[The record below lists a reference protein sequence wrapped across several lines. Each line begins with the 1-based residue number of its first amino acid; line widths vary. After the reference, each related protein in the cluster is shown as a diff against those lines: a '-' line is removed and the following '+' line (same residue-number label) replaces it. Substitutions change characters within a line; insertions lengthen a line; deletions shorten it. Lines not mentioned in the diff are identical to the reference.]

1 MVAVIHRPRNYAD
14 PVTDAPEI
22 PVDPAQQRFLDG
34 DESALKVAYD
44 QHGALI
50 YTFCKRSV
58 DAESAADLTQE
69 VFLAAWKARDR
80 FDPTR
85 GTLAGWLMG
94 IAKNKVIDLH
104 RHRGRRVK
112 ETELRPDRAGHT
124 DDSKIQGDRRIEL
137 LADKMLLAEALG
149 TLPARSRQVLELA
162 FYEDLT
168 HPQIAEKC
176 DLPLGTV
183 KSDIRRGLQRLR
195 LYVESV
201 DD

>member
-1 MVAVIHRPRNYAD
+1 MTN
-14 PVTDAPEI
+14 APDI
-22 PVDPAQQRFLDG
+22 PTDPAQQGFIDG
-34 DESALKVAYD
+34 DESALKLAYD
-44 QHGALI
+44 RHGALI

-80 FDPTR
+80 FDPSK

-104 RHRGRRVK
+104 RFRGRRVS
-112 ETELRPDRAGHT
+112 ETELQTDYAGHT
-124 DDSKIQGDRRIEL
+124 DDSKIQGDVRIEL
-137 LADKMLLAEALG
+137 LADKMLLNEALK
-149 TLPARSRQVLELA
+149 TLTPRSRQVLELA
-162 FYEDLT
+162 FYHDLT

-195 LYVESV
+195 TYL
-201 DD
+201 DPAHD